1 MKILKIN
8 ARIYLITL
16 KKRSFDMKDE
26 NINIKY
32 QNKVNLIFIILV
44 TISFLLY
51 RFVFDRNGNLLS
63 LDYILI
69 YFVVLVLVISSLINF
84 IKGKTR
90 NKDN

>member
-1 MKILKIN
+1 
-8 ARIYLITL
+8 
-16 KKRSFDMKDE
+16 MKDE

-51 RFVFDRNGNLLS
+51 RFVFDRNGILLS
-63 LDYILI
+63 LNYILI

>member
-1 MKILKIN
+1 
-8 ARIYLITL
+8 
-16 KKRSFDMKDE
+16 MKDE

-51 RFVFDRNGNLLS
+51 RFGFDRNGNLLS
-63 LDYILI
+63 LNYILI
-69 YFVVLVLVISSLINF
+69 YLVVLVLVISSLINF

>member
-1 MKILKIN
+1 
-8 ARIYLITL
+8 
-16 KKRSFDMKDE
+16 MKDKK
-26 NINIKY
+26 INIKY

-63 LDYILI
+63 LNYILI

-84 IKGKTR
+84 IKGKTK
-90 NKDN
+90 NKNN

>member
-1 MKILKIN
+1 
-8 ARIYLITL
+8 
-16 KKRSFDMKDE
+16 MKDE

-63 LDYILI
+63 LNYILI
-69 YFVVLVLVISSLINF
+69 YFVVLVLVISSLKNF
-84 IKGKTR
+84 IRERTK
-90 NKDN
+90 NKHN

>member
-1 MKILKIN
+1 
-8 ARIYLITL
+8 
-16 KKRSFDMKDE
+16 MKDE
-26 NINIKY
+26 KINIKY

>member
-1 MKILKIN
+1 
-8 ARIYLITL
+8 
-16 KKRSFDMKDE
+16 MKDKK
-26 NINIKY
+26 INIKY

-51 RFVFDRNGNLLS
+51 RFGFDRNGNLLS
-63 LDYILI
+63 LNYILI

>member
-1 MKILKIN
+1 
-8 ARIYLITL
+8 
-16 KKRSFDMKDE
+16 MKDE

-51 RFVFDRNGNLLS
+51 RFGFDRNGNLLS
-63 LDYILI
+63 LNYILI

-84 IKGKTR
+84 IKEKTR

>member
-1 MKILKIN
+1 
-8 ARIYLITL
+8 
-16 KKRSFDMKDE
+16 MKDE

-63 LDYILI
+63 LNYILM
-69 YFVVLVLVISSLINF
+69 YFVVLVLVISSLKNF
-84 IKGKTR
+84 IRGKTK
-90 NKDN
+90 NKNN

>member
-1 MKILKIN
+1 
-8 ARIYLITL
+8 
-16 KKRSFDMKDE
+16 MKDE

-51 RFVFDRNGNLLS
+51 RFCFDRNGNLLS
-63 LDYILI
+63 LNYILI

>member
-1 MKILKIN
+1 M
-8 ARIYLITL
+8 
-16 KKRSFDMKDE
+16 SFDMKDE

-63 LDYILI
+63 LNYILI

>member
-1 MKILKIN
+1 
-8 ARIYLITL
+8 
-16 KKRSFDMKDE
+16 MKDKK
-26 NINIKY
+26 INIKY

-63 LDYILI
+63 LNYILI

-84 IKGKTR
+84 IKEKTR

>member
-1 MKILKIN
+1 
-8 ARIYLITL
+8 
-16 KKRSFDMKDE
+16 MKDE

-44 TISFLLY
+44 KISFLYY

-63 LDYILI
+63 LNYILI

-84 IKGKTR
+84 IKAPFL
-90 NKDN
+90 